1 MASWKKVIVSGS
13 DAVLNQVNVGT
24 FQVITSTSQLTTTKL
39 TGSFT
44 GSFAGDGTNITGIT
58 ATGLNIPGVITAI
71 SDQPIVV
78 SGSAALQKIF
88 LADFL
93 SQITGSGLTKSSGA
107 ATTIMVDTGSAYFIS
122 GSKSAI
128 FTAANFVDSP
138 EVDFIVTT
146 GASVTANIV
155 SGSIINSKLVNSSVT
170 LGSTSVALGATATSI
185 AGLSS
190 LSAVNITGSAISASA
205 ALTGNTITSATTIST
220 TAGSIT
226 ANNGNI
232 LAPTGYVRAGTPS
245 PAGPGTAGSV
255 EGQIGWFNTLS
266 TTGDLTVTG
275 NATVTGN
282 LTVSGTASFQ
292 NSSNLLIADK
302 FALLASGSTSLTD
315 GGIIIAYNAAGSGS
329 AIFLE
334 AGTAGSTGTYG
345 RFAVAYDVAA
355 GVSSVAANE
364 YVVTATTAAGAPSA
378 APTWGS
384 STTGYGNIYVNSS
397 TQDIFIYS

>member
-58 ATGLNIPGVITAI
+58 ATGLNIPGTITEI
-71 SDQPIVV
+71 SNQPIVV
-78 SGSAALQKIF
+78 SGSAALQKIS
-88 LADFL
+88 LSDVL
-93 SQITGSGLTKSSGA
+93 SQITGSGLTKPSGT

-128 FTAANFVDSP
+128 FTAGNFVDSS
-138 EVDFIVTT
+138 ELDFVVTT
-146 GASVTANIV
+146 GTSVTANIN

-170 LGSTSVALGATATSI
+170 IGSTSIALGTTATSI
-185 AGLSS
+185 AGLAS
-190 LSAVNITGSAISASA
+190 LSSINITGSAISASG

-232 LAPTGYVRAGTPS
+232 LAPSGYVRAGTPS
-245 PAGPGTAGSV
+245 PSGPGTIGAV

-292 NSSNLLIADK
+292 NSTNLLIADK
-302 FALLASGSTSLTD
+302 FVLLASGSTSLTD
-315 GGIIIAYNAAGSGS
+315 GGIIVSYNAAGSGS

-345 RFAVAYDVAA
+345 RFAVAYDVVA

-364 YVVTATTAAGAPSA
+364 YVVTATTAAGAPA
-378 APTWGS
+378 ANPTWGG

>member
-58 ATGLNIPGVITAI
+58 ATGLNIPGTVTEITN
-71 SDQPIVV
+71 QPIVV
-78 SGSAALQKIF
+78 SGSAALQKIS
-88 LADFL
+88 LSDVL
-93 SQITGSGLTKSSGA
+93 SQITGSGLTKPSGT

-122 GSKSAI
+122 GAKSAI
-128 FTAANFVDSP
+128 FSSGNFVDST
-138 EVDFIVTT
+138 EVDFIVTA
-146 GASVTANIV
+146 GSSVTANLN

-170 LGSTSVALGATATSI
+170 VGSTAIPLGSSATTI
-185 AGLSS
+185 IGLSS
-190 LSAVNITGSAISASA
+190 LTSTNITGSAISASG
-205 ALTGNTITSATTIST
+205 AL
-220 TAGSIT
+220 
-226 ANNGNI
+226 NGNI
-232 LAPTGYVRAGTPS
+232 ITAGTTVNAGTNIFAPTGYIQAGTLS
-245 PAGPGTAGSV
+245 PLGPNSIGAV
-255 EGQIGWFNTLS
+255 QGQIGFFNTLS

-292 NSSNLLIADK
+292 NTTNLLVADK
-302 FALLASGSTSLTD
+302 FVLLASGSTSLTD
-315 GGIIIAYNAAGSGS
+315 GGIIVAYNAAGSGS

-364 YVVTATTAAGAPSA
+364 YVVTATTAAGAPST
-378 APTWGS
+378 APTWGG

>member
-58 ATGLNIPGVITAI
+58 ATGLNIPGTVTEITN
-71 SDQPIVV
+71 QPIVV
-78 SGSAALQKIF
+78 SGSAALQKIS
-88 LADFL
+88 LSDVL
-93 SQITGSGLTKSSGA
+93 SQITGSGLTKPSGT

-122 GSKSAI
+122 GAKSAV
-128 FTAANFVDSP
+128 FSSGNFVDST
-138 EVDFIVTT
+138 EVDFIVTA
-146 GASVTANIV
+146 GSSVTANLN

-170 LGSTSVALGATATSI
+170 VGSTAIPLGSSATTI
-185 AGLSS
+185 IGLSS
-190 LSAVNITGSAISASA
+190 LTSTNITGSAISASG
-205 ALTGNTITSATTIST
+205 AL
-220 TAGSIT
+220 
-226 ANNGNI
+226 NGNI
-232 LAPTGYVRAGTPS
+232 ITAGTTVNAGTNIFAPTGYIQAGTLS
-245 PAGPGTAGSV
+245 PTGPNSIGAV
-255 EGQIGWFNTLS
+255 QGQIGFFNTLS

-292 NSSNLLIADK
+292 NTTNLLVADK
-302 FALLASGSTSLTD
+302 FVLLASGSTSLTD
-315 GGIIIAYNAAGSGS
+315 GGIIVAYNAAGSGS

-364 YVVTATTAAGAPSA
+364 YVVTATTAAGAPST
-378 APTWGS
+378 APTWGG

>member
-93 SQITGSGLTKSSGA
+93 SQITGSGLTKPSGA

-122 GSKSAI
+122 GSESAI
-128 FTAANFVDSP
+128 FAAANFVDSP

-155 SGSIINSKLVNSSVT
+155 SGSIINSKLVNSAVT
-170 LGSTSVALGATATSI
+170 VGSTSIPLGATATTI

-190 LSAVNITGSAISASA
+190 LTSTNITGSAISSSG
-205 ALTGNTITSATTIST
+205 AL
-220 TAGSIT
+220 
-226 ANNGNI
+226 NGNI
-232 LAPTGYVRAGTPS
+232 INAGTNIFAPTGYIQAGTLS
-245 PAGPGTAGSV
+245 PPGPNSNGAV
-255 EGQIGWFNTLS
+255 QGQIGFFNTLS
-266 TTGDLTVTG
+266 TTGNLTVTG
-275 NATVTGN
+275 DTTLTGN
-282 LTVSGTASFQ
+282 LTVAGTASFQ
-292 NSSNLLIADK
+292 NTTSLLVADK
-302 FALLASGSTSLTD
+302 FVLLASGSTSLTD
-315 GGIIIAYNAAGSGS
+315 GGIIVAYNAAGSGS
-329 AIFLE
+329 ALFLE

-364 YVVTATTAAGAPSA
+364 YVVTATTAAGAPST

-397 TQDIFIYS
+397 NQDIFIYS

>member
-58 ATGLNIPGVITAI
+58 ATGLNIPGTVTEITN
-71 SDQPIVV
+71 QPIVV
-78 SGSAALQKIF
+78 SGSAALQKIS
-88 LADFL
+88 LSDVL
-93 SQITGSGLTKSSGA
+93 SQITGSGLTKPSGT

-122 GSKSAI
+122 GAKSAV
-128 FTAANFVDSP
+128 FSSGNFVDST
-138 EVDFIVTT
+138 EVDFIVTA
-146 GASVTANIV
+146 GSSVTANLN

-170 LGSTSVALGATATSI
+170 VGSTAIPLGSSATTI
-185 AGLSS
+185 IGLSS
-190 LSAVNITGSAISASA
+190 LTSTNITGSAISASG
-205 ALTGNTITSATTIST
+205 AL
-220 TAGSIT
+220 
-226 ANNGNI
+226 NGNI
-232 LAPTGYVRAGTPS
+232 ITAGTTVNAGTNIFAPTGYIQAGTLS
-245 PAGPGTAGSV
+245 PPGPNSIGAV
-255 EGQIGWFNTLS
+255 QGQIGFFNTLS

-292 NSSNLLIADK
+292 NTTNLLVADK
-302 FALLASGSTSLTD
+302 FVLLASGSTSLTD
-315 GGIIIAYNAAGSGS
+315 GGIIVAYNAAGSGS

-364 YVVTATTAAGAPSA
+364 YVVTATTAAGAPST
-378 APTWGS
+378 APTWGG

>member
-13 DAVLNQVNVGT
+13 DAILNQVNIGT

-122 GSKSAI
+122 GSESAI
-128 FTAANFVDSP
+128 FAAANFVDSP

-155 SGSIINSKLVNSSVT
+155 SGSIINSKLVNSAVT
-170 LGSTSVALGATATSI
+170 VGSTSIPLGSSATTI
-185 AGLSS
+185 VGLSS
-190 LSAVNITGSAISASA
+190 LTSTNITGSAISASG
-205 ALTGNTITSATTIST
+205 AL
-220 TAGSIT
+220 
-226 ANNGNI
+226 NGNI
-232 LAPTGYVRAGTPS
+232 ITAGTTVNAGTNIFAPTGYIQAGTLS
-245 PAGPGTAGSV
+245 PPGPNTIGTIQ
-255 EGQIGWFNTLS
+255 GQVGFFNTLS
-266 TTGDLTVTG
+266 TTGNLTVTG
-275 NATVTGN
+275 DTTLTGN
-282 LTVSGTASFQ
+282 LTVAGTASFQ
-292 NSSNLLIADK
+292 NTTSLLVADK
-302 FALLASGSTSLTD
+302 FVLLASGSTSLTD
-315 GGIIIAYNAAGSGS
+315 GGIIVAYNAAGSGS

-378 APTWGS
+378 SPTWGG